1 MAVESEG
8 CAAVAGNECRLRGE
22 ADYKVPT
29 SFSMQD
35 AGKITDIL
43 YFFDFILPGIAIHL
57 SLVALWT
64 FLVQVKIFFFFKRG
78 FSLGYVPL
86 IIMCQLLKYFQ

>member
-43 YFFDFILPGIAIHL
+43 YF
-57 SLVALWT
+57 SLT
-64 FLVQVKIFFFFKRG
+64 SFYQVLLYIFHW
-78 FSLGYVPL
+78 
-86 IIMCQLLKYFQ
+86 

>member
-1 MAVESEG
+1 MAG
-8 CAAVAGNECRLRGE
+8 DECRLRGE

-43 YFFDFILPGIAIHL
+43 YF
-57 SLVALWT
+57 SLT
-64 FLVQVKIFFFFKRG
+64 SFYQVLLYIFHW
-78 FSLGYVPL
+78 
-86 IIMCQLLKYFQ
+86 